1 MSAAA
6 SSSSTAVVKA
16 SGSDCHIAA
25 VLHTTVRS
33 APKHSPN
40 TIINIT
46 CVAAVAAVRLSAAV
60 AAAGTPAD
68 PGLMVLSL
76 GQIFREKASNVDAG
90 EEFTVTC
97 SYLEVYNEVRMHKR
111 VRAD

>member
-1 MSAAA
+1 
-6 SSSSTAVVKA
+6 
-16 SGSDCHIAA
+16 
-25 VLHTTVRS
+25 
-33 APKHSPN
+33 
-40 TIINIT
+40 
-46 CVAAVAAVRLSAAV
+46 
-60 AAAGTPAD
+60 
-68 PGLMVLSL
+68 MVLSL